1 MTAGDDVR
9 VEAIPAEE
17 RVEALKADLRKA
29 VWDYRRALDP
39 SFPGGANVQA
49 YLNTGLATKARRVN
63 AIARELRA
71 LDASFPSAWTDLPE
85 GT

>member
-9 VEAIPAEE
+9 VEPIPLLEQI
-17 RVEALKADLRKA
+17 EALKADLRKA

-39 SFPGGANVQA
+39 SFPGGANIQA
-49 YLNTGLATKARRVN
+49 YLNASLAVKARRVN